1 MDGVTFTAMLCMPA
15 GGAASSV
22 NSSVTSSSTGSS
34 ATGSSSW
41 RGMPRKEPT
50 LSLIPPRNPLGF
62 FGGGGVPLLPV
73 PLVPVAVPVPLVPV
87 AVPVAVLV
95 PVPVPVPVP
104 LVPVPVPGLPAV
116 GDAGDPEGGGGGPL
130 GFTYAVLFSCLHKFA
145 STVGPIL

>member
-22 NSSVTSSSTGSS
+22 NSSSTGSS

-41 RGMPRKEPT
+41 RGMPRKELT

-62 FGGGGVPLLPV
+62 FGGGGVPLPVPVRVPVPLPVPVRVPVPLPVPVRVPVPLPV
-73 PLVPVAVPVPLVPV
+73 PLP
-87 AVPVAVLV
+87 
-95 PVPVPVPVP
+95 
-104 LVPVPVPGLPAV
+104 VPVPVPGLPAV